1 MSLRR
6 VIMDLA
12 TIRDAGQREARA
24 ELDQLTVTGG
34 PDTLAETA
42 REPVPPQRFREF
54 GIAPARL
61 LGRLLKA
68 AGRRLRP
75 RERRTPPAGFR
86 MPFTLPEMPSLAE
99 MTIIETPFRI
109 PRYMDHPEWR
119 PR

>member
-1 MSLRR
+1 MGL
-6 VIMDLA
+6 V

-24 ELDQLTVTGG
+24 ELDQLTATGG

-42 REPVPPQRFREF
+42 REPVSRQRFRELG

-61 LGRLLKA
+61 LGRLVKA
-68 AGRRLRP
+68 AGRWLRP
-75 RERRTPPAGFR
+75 RERRTSPAGFR